1 MKKYSA
7 DEVFKIAYDHLQKK
21 EYVKSAGLFEN
32 LIKVYPENLSILKNL
47 ANCYAY
53 LRNFDKAEACIKK
66 IISIKPNEPFVYQF
80 LASILKDQDKL
91 EEATSIVNE
100 GLKKKLINEK
110 WEIQKNLFFPKIPSS
125 SEEIKIYR
133 KKIEVE
139 IEKILDV
146 NFQKELSY
154 DDDQIIVPPHVD
166 LSYSDWDNLELN
178 KKNVKAFKKLFKIL
192 NEDSYSERKI
202 EEKIKIGI
210 ISEFFTDH
218 TIGKLYKDLIFSLDT
233 NKFQIFIFHS
243 QKTYPGDVLTEFKKK
258 ETEGV
263 LKNKFLPIKLTEK
276 INIIK
281 EFELD
286 VIFYPDIGLS
296 IEFYYLALIRLAKYQ
311 FTTFG
316 HPETTGSKSID
327 YYLISKNCVNKN
339 TQKHYSEK
347 LLLMDY
353 LPMVYSK
360 PIVKKKL
367 SENELKRKNIYSCP
381 QTLFKLHPDFDQII
395 FDILEK
401 DKKAIVYLIKD
412 RDKVWYKKLI
422 KRFSNNEKY
431 DSKRIIF
438 MDPLN
443 QEDYLLHLGR
453 ASVLLDPIYYGAG
466 NSFFESMLFGTPS
479 VTLPTEHIKSR
490 LVLGAYKQMGIK
502 DAPIAVDIPNY
513 VELAVNYANRDDIG
527 VLKSKYRNAAEEKL
541 FDTKKAG
548 VEFNKVIL
556 NLFNLN

>member
-1 MKKYSA
+1 MKKYSV
-7 DEVFKIAYDHLQKK
+7 DEVFKIAYDHLKKK
-21 EYVKSAGLFEN
+21 EYVKSASLFEN

-47 ANCYAY
+47 AHCYAY
-53 LRNFDKAEACIKK
+53 SRNFDKAEAYIKK
-66 IISIKPNEPFVYQF
+66 IISIRPEEPFVYQF
-80 LASILKDQDKL
+80 LASILKDQDKV
-91 EEATSIVNE
+91 EEATSVVNE
-100 GLKKKLINEK
+100 GLKKKLVNEK

-125 SEEIKIYR
+125 REEIKIYR

-139 IEKILDV
+139 IEKILNV

-202 EEKIKIGI
+202 EGKIKIGI

-243 QKTYPGDVLTEFKKK
+243 QKTYLGDVLTEFKKK

-276 INIIK
+276 IDIIK
-281 EFELD
+281 GFELD

-422 KRFSNNEKY
+422 KRFSNNERY

-490 LVLGAYKQMGIK
+490 LVLGAYKQMEIK
-502 DAPIAVDIPNY
+502 DAPIAEDIPNY
-513 VELAVNYANRDDIG
+513 IELAVNYANRDDIG

-548 VEFNKVIL
+548 EEFNKVIL

>member
-1 MKKYSA
+1 VKKYSV
-7 DEVFKIAYDHLQKK
+7 DEVFKIAYDHLKKK
-21 EYVKSAGLFEN
+21 EYVKSASLFEN

-47 ANCYAY
+47 AHCYAY
-53 LRNFDKAEACIKK
+53 SRNFDKAEAYIKK
-66 IISIKPNEPFVYQF
+66 IISIKPEEPFVYQF
-80 LASILKDQDKL
+80 LASILKDQDKV
-91 EEATSIVNE
+91 EEATSVVNE
-100 GLKKKLINEK
+100 GLKKKLVNEK

-125 SEEIKIYR
+125 REEIKIYR

-139 IEKILDV
+139 IEKILNV

-202 EEKIKIGI
+202 EGKIKIGI

-276 INIIK
+276 IDIIK

-422 KRFSNNEKY
+422 KRFSNNERY

-490 LVLGAYKQMGIK
+490 LVLGAYKQMEIK
-502 DAPIAVDIPNY
+502 DAPIAEDIPNY
-513 VELAVNYANRDDIG
+513 IELAVNYANRDDIG
-527 VLKSKYRNAAEEKL
+527 ALKSKYRNAAEEKL

-548 VEFNKVIL
+548 EEFNKVIL

>member
-1 MKKYSA
+1 MKKYSV
-7 DEVFKIAYDHLQKK
+7 DEVFKIAYDHLKKK
-21 EYVKSAGLFEN
+21 EYVKSASLFEN

-47 ANCYAY
+47 AHCYAY
-53 LRNFDKAEACIKK
+53 SRNFDKAEAYIKK
-66 IISIKPNEPFVYQF
+66 IISIKPEEPFVYQF
-80 LASILKDQDKL
+80 LASILKDQDKV
-91 EEATSIVNE
+91 EEATSVVNE
-100 GLKKKLINEK
+100 GLKKKLVNEK

-125 SEEIKIYR
+125 REEIKIYR

-139 IEKILDV
+139 IEKILNV

-202 EEKIKIGI
+202 EGKIKIGI

-276 INIIK
+276 IDIIK

-347 LLLMDY
+347 LILMDY
-353 LPMVYSK
+353 LPMIYPK
-360 PIVKKKL
+360 PISKKKL
-367 SENELKRKNIYSCP
+367 SETELKKKNIYYCP
-381 QTLFKLHPDFDQII
+381 QTLFKIHPDFDQII
-395 FDILEK
+395 LEILEK
-401 DKKAIVYLIKD
+401 DKRGSVYLIKD
-412 RDKVWYKKLI
+412 THKVWYKKLI
-422 KRFSNNEKY
+422 KRLSTSKIY
-431 DSKRIIF
+431 DPKKIIF
-438 MDPLN
+438 LDPLN
-443 QEDYLLHLGR
+443 YDDYIMHLGK

-479 VTLPTEHIKSR
+479 ITLPTDHIKSR
-490 LVLGAYKQMGIK
+490 LVLSAYKQMEIE
-502 DAPIAVDIPNY
+502 DPPIAKNIQNY
-513 VELAVNYANRDDIG
+513 VELAINYANRDDIAE
-527 VLKSKYRNAAEEKL
+527 LKNIYKEAAEKKL
-541 FDTKKAG
+541 FNTKKAG
-548 VEFNKVIL
+548 DEFNKIVI
-556 NLFNLN
+556 NLFS